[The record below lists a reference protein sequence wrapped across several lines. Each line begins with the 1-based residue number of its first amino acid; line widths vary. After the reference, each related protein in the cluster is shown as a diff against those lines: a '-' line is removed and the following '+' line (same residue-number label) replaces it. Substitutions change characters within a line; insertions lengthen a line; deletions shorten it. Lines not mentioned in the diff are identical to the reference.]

1 MQKVCSLLM
10 GVFRVRTVRGVSQKS
25 RGKRSAGERTRL
37 PVPTSGRSR
46 AG

>member
-10 GVFRVRTVRGVSQKS
+10 GVFRVRTVRGVSQKC
-25 RGKRSAGERTRL
+25 SAGERTRL